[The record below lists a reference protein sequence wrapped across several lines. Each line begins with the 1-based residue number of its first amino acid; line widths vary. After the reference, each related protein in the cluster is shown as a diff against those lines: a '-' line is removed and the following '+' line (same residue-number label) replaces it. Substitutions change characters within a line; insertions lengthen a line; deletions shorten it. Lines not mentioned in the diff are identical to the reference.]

1 MSEWNNLDRLAARIA
16 QKIVAEGGD
25 AGKLEILA
33 TKTLGV
39 VQENGVYAGLLFL
52 YSRPKAEEDQA
63 RAIRDNLLAILGAD
77 EITTLNLRF
86 PEGQSKPDRKGQW
99 STDKWADVAQH
110 VTDHVTV
117 DLDKLLLV
125 KELYEQTL
133 IYVRY
138 GAKAAG
144 GR

>member
-1 MSEWNNLDRLAARIA
+1 MSRWNNLDRLAARSA
-16 QKIVAEGGD
+16 QRIVAEGGD

-39 VQENGVYAGLLFL
+39 VQENGVYAGMLFL

-63 RAIRDNLLAILGAD
+63 RAIRDNLLAMLGAD
-77 EITTLNLRF
+77 EIATLSLRF
-86 PEGQSKPDRKGQW
+86 PEGQGKPGRQGQW
-99 STDKWADVAQH
+99 SKDKWADVAQH
-110 VTDHVTV
+110 VSDHVTV

>member
-16 QKIVAEGGD
+16 QKIVGEGGE

-77 EITTLNLRF
+77 EITTLKLGF
-86 PEGQSKPDRKGQW
+86 PVGQSKPDKKGQW

-110 VTDHVTV
+110 LIDHVTV

-125 KELYEQTL
+125 KDLYEQTL

-138 GAKAAG
+138 GTKATG
-144 GR
+144 ER

>member
-16 QKIVAEGGD
+16 QKIVADGGD

-63 RAIRDNLLAILGAD
+63 RAIRDNLLAILGAE

-86 PEGQSKPDRKGQW
+86 PGGQRKPDRNEQW
-99 STDKWADVAQH
+99 STGKWADVAQYI
-110 VTDHVTV
+110 TDHVTV